1 MTDALFIAFS
11 VLAIACAFMVVVNR
25 NAVNAAMFLLLSLVG
40 LAGLFVLLQAP
51 LLAFVL
57 ILVYAGA
64 VVALFLFI
72 IMLLDTKGTTPRITP
87 RSWVAGGV
95 AVALLGLGIWTLT
108 ERAVYPHAPANL
120 PVPTMKNYAEQ
131 LFTTY
136 LLPVQIVGFLLLAAM
151 LGVIVLSKKFPMEE
165 TGARGEGTG
174 VRGQKTG
181 GGA

>member
-1 MTDALFIAFS
+1 MSDTLFLILS
-11 VLAIACAFMVVVNR
+11 VLTVATALLVVLNK

-40 LAGLFVLLQAP
+40 MAGLFVLLDAP

-72 IMLLDTKGTTPRITP
+72 IMLLDTTPGTFKAFTPLTV
-87 RSWVAGGV
+87 VASALG
-95 AVALLGLGIWTLT
+95 AALLALGIWSLT
-108 ERAVYPHAPANL
+108 SRAVLPQAPASV

-136 LLPVQIVGFLLLAAM
+136 LLPVQVVGFMLLIAM
-151 LGVIVLSKKFPMEE
+151 LGVIVLSKKYTE
-165 TGARGEGTG
+165 TEDI
-174 VRGQKTG
+174 K
-181 GGA
+181 

>member
-1 MTDALFIAFS
+1 
-11 VLAIACAFMVVVNR
+11 MVVVNR

-72 IMLLDTKGTTPRITP
+72 VMLLDTRGSTRPITP
-87 RSWVAGGV
+87 GTWILAG
-95 AVALLGLGIWTLT
+95 AALLLLGLGVWSLT
-108 ERAVYPHAPANL
+108 GRAVFPPAPAEL
-120 PVPTMKNYAEQ
+120 PAPTLKNYAEQ

-151 LGVIVLSKKFPMEE
+151 LGVIVLSRKME
-165 TGARGEGTG
+165 
-174 VRGQKTG
+174 TG
-181 GGA
+181 GGKPEAGENSGVPAKQS

>member
-1 MTDALFIAFS
+1 MSDTLFLILSTLTVVSAL
-11 VLAIACAFMVVVNR
+11 LVVVNK

-40 LAGLFVLLQAP
+40 MAGLFVLLDAP

-72 IMLLDTKGTTPRITP
+72 IMLLDTTPGAQKPFKPLTIAA
-87 RSWVAGGV
+87 SLIGA
-95 AVALLGLGIWTLT
+95 AILGLGLWSLK
-108 ERAVYPHAPANL
+108 ERAVLPAAVNA

-136 LLPVQIVGFLLLAAM
+136 LLPVQVVGFLLLIAM
-151 LGVIVLSKKFPMEE
+151 LGVIVLSKKHVE
-165 TGARGEGTG
+165 TEDA
-174 VRGQKTG
+174 K
-181 GGA
+181 